1 MSADPE
7 SGSWRR
13 YAKGVYDSFGSLTR
27 VGTRYLGL
35 GVLVAGLLTALLPDV
50 RQQMSRIQQAVLAE
64 IYPLESESFSHAS
77 SADLGQGVS
86 SAGGAQ
92 GLAALNHVP
101 LPVEIM
107 RELGV
112 SVGQLDALRSY
123 IARKY
128 RVAYDATGGVVA
140 TSFRVAHELEMD
152 PLLLLSVIAIE
163 SRYNPLAESS
173 VGAQGLMQVMTRVHT
188 DKLDPFGGP
197 SQALNPVVNINV
209 GSMILSDCI
218 RRRGSVQGG
227 LACYVGATGPS
238 DGGYG
243 DRVLAERRR
252 LALAAGIP
260 LVR

>member
-13 YAKGVYDSFGSLTR
+13 YAKSAYGSLGALTR

-50 RQQMSRIQQAVLAE
+50 RQQMVRIQQAVLAE
-64 IYPLESESFSHAS
+64 IYPLESESFANAS
-77 SADLGQGVS
+77 VQTLGQNAPV
-86 SAGGAQ
+86 AGGTQ
-92 GLAALNHVP
+92 GLAALNHVSLP
-101 LPVEIM
+101 LEIM

-112 SVGQLDALRSY
+112 SIGQVDALRSY

-140 TSFRVAHELEMD
+140 TSFRVAHEKELD
-152 PLLLLSVIAIE
+152 PLLLLAVIAIE

-173 VGAQGLMQVMTRVHT
+173 VGAQGLMQVMTRVHR

-243 DRVLAERRR
+243 ARVLAERRR